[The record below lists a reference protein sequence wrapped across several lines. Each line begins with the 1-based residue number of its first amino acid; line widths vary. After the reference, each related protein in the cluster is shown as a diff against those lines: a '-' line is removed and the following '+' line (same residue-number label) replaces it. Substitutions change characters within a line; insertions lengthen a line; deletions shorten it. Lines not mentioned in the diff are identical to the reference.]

1 MSRVFHFTNF
11 LCQLGAWYVFC
22 PASEATSDNAVRAWK
37 DVDGRVIQAIL
48 RGVKDD
54 RVILLKEGREYV
66 FPLSRL
72 SERDRE
78 YVKKHRQEKQA
89 GAVLPSGPQ
98 DFPYLTDKELAVAP
112 KISVELLEKTVLS
125 LTNELRKTFKV
136 SELREM
142 EEISVIARTHSRDM
156 RDRGFFSHDNPDGDS
171 PTDRARKAGFSGL
184 VKSPDG
190 KPRHGFSENIGR
202 VGRYSSIQQS
212 KRNEKVVGRR
222 IKWQS
227 EALLARQIIKGFID
241 SPPHKKNLLDP
252 TIAYIGVG
260 IHVYREHV
268 FVTQNFF

>member
-1 MSRVFHFTNF
+1 MSRILGFSKF
-11 LCQLGAWYVFC
+11 LCQLCACCAFC
-22 PASEATSDNAVRAWK
+22 LALRANPNEAVREWR

-54 RVILLKEGREYV
+54 KVILLKEGREYALP
-66 FPLSRL
+66 FSRL
-72 SERDRE
+72 SERDRD
-78 YVKKHRQEKQA
+78 YVKKHRQEKQSEA
-89 GAVLPSGPQ
+89 ILPSGSK

-112 KISVELLEKTVLS
+112 KISVELLEETVLS
-125 LTNELRKTFKV
+125 LTNELRKTLKV
-136 SELREM
+136 SELREI
-142 EEISVIARTHSRDM
+142 EEISIIARAHSRDM
-156 RDRGFFSHDNPDGDS
+156 RVRGFFSHDNPDGDT

-212 KRNEKVVGRR
+212 KRNEKLVGRR

-227 EALLARQIIKGFID
+227 EVLLGRQIVKGFLD
-241 SPPHKKNLLDP
+241 SPAHKKNLIDP
-252 TIAYIGVG
+252 TKAYIGVG

>member
-1 MSRVFHFTNF
+1 MSRVFHFTKF
-11 LCQLGAWYVFC
+11 LCLLCAWCAFC
-22 PASEATSDNAVRAWK
+22 PVSAENPDIAVRQWR
-37 DVDGRVIQAIL
+37 DVDGRVIQAVL

-72 SERDRE
+72 SAGDRE
-78 YVKKHRQEKQA
+78 YVKKHRQDKQA

-98 DFPYLTDKELAVAP
+98 DFPYLTDKELAIAP
-112 KISVELLEKTVLS
+112 KISVALLEKTVLS
-125 LTNELRKTFKV
+125 LTNELRKTLKV
-136 SELREM
+136 NELRGID
-142 EEISVIARTHSRDM
+142 EISAIARAHSRDM
-156 RDRGFFSHDNPDGDS
+156 CVRVFFSHDNPDGDS

-184 VKSPDG
+184 EKSPDG
-190 KPRHGFSENIGR
+190 KPRHGLSENIGR

-222 IKWQS
+222 IRWQS
-227 EALLARQIIKGFID
+227 EAQLARQIIKGFID
-241 SPPHKKNLLDP
+241 SPAHKKNLLDP
-252 TIAYIGVG
+252 TKAYIGVG

>member
-1 MSRVFHFTNF
+1 MSRIFYFIKF
-11 LCQLGAWYVFC
+11 LCQLGAWCFFC
-22 PASEATSDNAVRAWK
+22 PASEANSDNAVRAWK
-37 DVDGRVIQAIL
+37 DVDGRVIQAIF

-54 RVILLKEGREYV
+54 KVILLKEGREYAL
-66 FPLSRL
+66 PLSRL

-89 GAVLPSGPQ
+89 GAGQSSDSQ

-125 LTNELRKTFKV
+125 LTNDFRKTLKV
-136 SELREM
+136 SELM
-142 EEISVIARTHSRDM
+142 GVEEISVIARAHSRDM
-156 RDRGFFSHDNPDGDS
+156 RVRGFFSHDNPDGDT

-190 KPRHGFSENIGR
+190 KPRHGLSENIGR

-227 EALLARQIIKGFID
+227 EALLGRQIVKGFID
-241 SPPHKKNLLDP
+241 SPAHKKNLLDP
-252 TIAYIGVG
+252 TKAYIGVG

>member
-1 MSRVFHFTNF
+1 MSGISGCIRLFCQFCAWCV
-11 LCQLGAWYVFC
+11 LCSVV
-22 PASEATSDNAVRAWK
+22 EANPNNATREWK

-89 GAVLPSGPQ
+89 TAVSPSGPQ
-98 DFPYLTDKELAVAP
+98 DFPCLTDKELAVAP
-112 KISVELLEKTVLS
+112 KISVPLLEKTVLS
-125 LTNELRKTFKV
+125 LTNEFRKEQNV
-136 SELREM
+136 SEIAEFD
-142 EEISVIARTHSRDM
+142 EISAIARAHSRDM
-156 RDRGFFSHDNPDGDS
+156 RVRGFFSHDNPDGDT

-190 KPRHGFSENIGR
+190 KPRHGLSENIGR
-202 VGRYSSIQQS
+202 VGRYSSIKQS

-222 IKWQS
+222 IRWQS
-227 EALLARQIIKGFID
+227 EALLARQIVKGFID
-241 SPPHKKNLLDP
+241 SPAHKKNLLDP